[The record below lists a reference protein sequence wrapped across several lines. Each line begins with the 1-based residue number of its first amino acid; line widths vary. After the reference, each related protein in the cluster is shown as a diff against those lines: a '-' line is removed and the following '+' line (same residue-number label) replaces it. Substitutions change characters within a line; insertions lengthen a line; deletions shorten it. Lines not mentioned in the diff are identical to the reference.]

1 MTALSRATREEVQ
14 ADPRTR
20 LHVFTCSVYPDLTR
34 VWYQV
39 LSRTFDGS
47 PPPALV
53 FDCGGGLARAPLG
66 TAQVQGMPNWE
77 HGRKIDVALR
87 ELEAAE
93 FVLVLDDDVFLLSDA
108 VLRRGL
114 AAFEAD
120 LRMAAYTFHSRDW
133 WKLPAGAELHV
144 PMGSYALLVR
154 PALIRREGLSFR
166 THRTDDTTV
175 RNGSG
180 YWDTADYCQKE
191 LLERGYTVGYA
202 PEGDR
207 LDVPTFFGTSG
218 GFLTFARRALLSRRY
233 VRRWRRSRA
242 EEALL
247 ADVYSYQ
254 RGCAMA
260 AVIDAFRGLLPGEP
274 AFSDWFSE
282 DELRSLAWALP
293 DAERRRAYAV
303 AADRVFTIRDRLLAA

>member
-1 MTALSRATREEVQ
+1 MNALSQAAREKAQAGPRA
-14 ADPRTR
+14 R

-34 VWYQV
+34 VWYHV

-47 PPPALV
+47 PPPTLI
-53 FDCGGGLARAPLG
+53 FDCGGGLVRERLG
-66 TAQVQGMPNWE
+66 GACVKGMPNWE
-77 HGRKIDVALR
+77 HGRKIDLALH

-93 FVLVLDDDVFLLSDA
+93 FVLVLDDDVFLLSEA
-108 VLRRGL
+108 ALRRGL
-114 AAFEAD
+114 AALESD
-120 LRMAAYTFHSRDW
+120 GKMAAYTFHCRDW
-133 WKLPAGAELHV
+133 WKLPAAAELHV
-144 PMGSYALLVR
+144 PMGSYALLVK
-154 PALIRREGLSFR
+154 PALIRGEGLSFR
-166 THRTDDTTV
+166 TRRSDDAAV

-191 LLERGYTVGYA
+191 LLERGYTIGYA

-233 VRRWRRSRA
+233 VRRWRRGRS
-242 EEALL
+242 EEAVL

-260 AVIDAFRGLLPGEP
+260 AVIDAFRSLLPGQP
-274 AFSDWFSE
+274 SFSDWFSE

-303 AADRVFTIRDRLLAA
+303 AADRVFRVRDRLLAA